1 MGEKKEQLRLTKLRL
16 KVLKKSTGQNIINFF
31 QETNL
36 KKEEENQKKDYEYST
51 ESFEILSDDEFQIEQ
66 ILMEAGAYGLKNEV
80 KTQAEYNML
89 EASIKGTWLSKL
101 DAYVKAYNK
110 VIGKYE

>member
-1 MGEKKEQLRLTKLRL
+1 MEEKKEQLKLTKSRW
-16 KVLKKSTGQNIINFF
+16 KVLKERIGKNIIDSF
-31 QETNL
+31 QKTFL

-80 KTQAEYNML
+80 KTTAEKIFKKNDMF
-89 EASIKGTWLSKL
+89 SRI
-101 DAYVKAYNK
+101 DAYVTAYNEWIK
-110 VIGKYE
+110 